1 MALLDISRRRDWL
14 CRHIMN
20 NPFMMP
26 ADEEVFR
33 MREEE
38 KRRKR
43 EERELLK
50 SLRVHEKGTF
60 ASRMGTT
67 RPPEL
72 VAGDDAKVPPRA
84 LRLSIPQHP
93 RVGSRRRTL
102 GVCVWHHPE
111 LPERESRLLSVCRQT
126 TSALVVRACT

>member
-1 MALLDISRRRDWL
+1 
-14 CRHIMN
+14 MN

-72 VAGDDAKVPPRA
+72 VAGDDAKVAARA
-84 LRLSIPQHP
+84 LRLRIPRP
-93 RVGSRRRTL
+93 RAGSRRCTCVGQL
-102 GVCVWHHPE
+102 LLCVWYH
-111 LPERESRLLSVCRQT
+111 
-126 TSALVVRACT
+126 